1 MDFRSWLGKI
11 HLGDTARLEVM
22 RNGVVSKVTVPITGY
37 DRPTVK
43 IDEIG
48 DATVEQRSFRE
59 RWLAAT
65 P

>member
-1 MDFRSWLGKI
+1 
-11 HLGDTARLEVM
+11 
-22 RNGVVSKVTVPITGY
+22 VVSKVTVPITGY

-43 IDEIG
+43 IDEIA